1 MKKNLTPVLQPVLR
15 VLLAFAIVGAVFIS
29 ISCNKVK
36 TEDRRIQW
44 YEWDGNEQ
52 EVTLQNNQLELR
64 FFPKTTGF
72 ALTDKTT
79 GTVWHSTPED
89 AGSDPIADGLTKQIL
104 QSQFTLV
111 YSDDA
116 GVGVTL
122 PNSRY
127 SIEKGMF
134 EYAVV
139 DGGLEVSYTVGNV
152 ARVFYIPKAIR
163 EARFVDFL
171 EKMEKS
177 DRDKVEGSYRLYDIN
192 RLRANDNKDALLASY
207 PDLED
212 EKVYVLRDT
221 TQDFMK
227 AQIDDLLASVG
238 YTIEDYEE
246 DAVRYNASAEP
257 ERPVF
262 NVTIRYELDGN
273 ALVVSVPFDKLA
285 FRPSFPIT
293 QLSLLPY
300 FGAGGVQDEGYLLVP
315 DGSGALINFNNGK
328 QGQLAYNNYVYGWD
342 AGMFR
347 EAIIHDNKGPF
358 PAFGVQK
365 NGAALLCVIEEGASY
380 ASVRADVSGRSSSYN
395 NVYGQYA
402 VIHGASLDISAK
414 SDKAVYMYQT
424 QLPAGERIVQR
435 YILCAEDSYAG
446 MAKEFRKRLLAK
458 EKGLNNE
465 IDGGAP
471 VAVEIIG
478 AVNKTQHRVGVPF
491 DLPLKLTSY
500 EEAEGM
506 VEDFAAFG
514 WKNVNVKMIGWF
526 NGSVEHSVPS
536 NVRLISELGGKNT
549 FIRLVSTARDF
560 GFKLYAESDFLHMYD
575 NSPFDT
581 FSLYT
586 DAARYVT
593 RKRIESYPYSFVWF
607 GERKNWGK
615 INYMATPLYMKELIQ
630 NFREKTGKLGVTNIA
645 FRTIGAKLGGD
656 YYEKRFVS
664 REASMNMQKETLAEL
679 KGKGRGVLVNTGFLY
694 TAPYADFITD
704 VPLVDQAFG
713 ITDVSVPFYQIVLHG
728 LVPFAGRAINLAED
742 YRLNLLKSIEGG
754 AGLYFSFMTEDSA
767 ILQETKFRQF
777 YANEYGKWVGDAN
790 AIYQRFARDFDG
802 LFNQKIDNHEI
813 LAPNITLTVYENGTK
828 VLVNASKTSCNYEG
842 KNIASYDYAVIKQEE

>member
-1 MKKNLTPVLQPVLR
+1 MRKNLTLILRLLPV
-15 VLLAFAIVGAVFIS
+15 IVGGVFIS
-29 ISCNKVK
+29 TSCDRVR
-36 TEDRRIQW
+36 TEDKRIQW
-44 YEWDGNEQ
+44 YEWDGDER
-52 EVTLQNNQLELR
+52 EVVIQNSRLELR

-72 ALTDKTT
+72 TLTDKTT
-79 GTVWHSTPED
+79 GTVWRSTPED
-89 AGSDPIADGLTKQIL
+89 AADDPAADGLTKQIL

-127 SIEKGMF
+127 SVEKGMF

-139 DGGLEVSYTVGNV
+139 DGGLEVNYTVGNV
-152 ARVFYIPKAIR
+152 PRVFYIPKAVR
-163 EARFVDFL
+163 EQRFTEFL
-171 EKMEKS
+171 ERMEKP

-207 PDLED
+207 PDLAE
-212 EKVYVLRDT
+212 EKMYVLRDT

-246 DAVRYNASAEP
+246 DAARYNAPPEP

-262 NVTIRYELDGN
+262 NVTVRYELDGN
-273 ALVVSVPFDKLA
+273 ALVVSIPFDKLA
-285 FRPSFPIT
+285 FRPIFPIT
-293 QLSLLPY
+293 QLSVLPY
-300 FGAGGVQDEGYLLVP
+300 FGAGGVQDEGYLFVP

-328 QGQLAYNNYVYGWD
+328 EGQLAYNNYVYGWD

-358 PAFGVQK
+358 PDFGVQK

-402 VIHGASLDISAK
+402 VMHGASLDISAK
-414 SDKAVYMYQT
+414 SDKAVYMYQAR
-424 QLPAGERIVQR
+424 LPAGERIVQR
-435 YILCAEDSYAG
+435 YMVCAEDTYVG
-446 MAKEFRKRLLAK
+446 MAKEFRNYLLAK
-458 EKGLNNE
+458 EKGLNGK
-465 IDGGAP
+465 IDAGVP
-471 VAVEIIG
+471 IAVEIVG
-478 AVNKTQHRVGVPF
+478 AVDKIQHRFGIPF
-491 DLPLKLTSY
+491 DLPLKLTSS
-500 EEAEGM
+500 EEAEKM
-506 VEDFAAFG
+506 MEDFAAFG
-514 WKNVNVKMIGWF
+514 WKNAHVKLIGWF
-526 NGSVEHSVPS
+526 NGGVEHSVPS
-536 NVRLISELGGKNT
+536 NVRLISELGGEKA
-549 FIRLVSTARDF
+549 FQSLVFAARDR
-560 GFKLYAESDFLHMYD
+560 GFKLYAESDFLHIRD
-575 NSPFDT
+575 NSLFDT

-586 DAARYVT
+586 DAARHVT

-615 INYMATPLYMKELIQ
+615 ISYMATPLYMKELIQ
-630 NFREKTGKLGVTNIA
+630 DFDEKTGKLGVVNIA

-679 KGKGRGVLVNTGFLY
+679 KQKGRGVLVNTGFLY
-694 TAPYADFITD
+694 AAPYADFITD
-704 VPLVDQAFG
+704 LPLVDQASG
-713 ITDVSVPFYQIVLHG
+713 IIDASVPFYQIVLHG

-742 YRLNLLKSIEGG
+742 YRFNLLKSIESGS
-754 AGLYFSFMTEDSA
+754 GLYFSFMTEDSA

-777 YANEYGKWVGDAN
+777 YANEYGKWVGDAD
-790 AIYQRFARDFDG
+790 AIYQRFARDFEG
-802 LFNQKIDNHEI
+802 LFNQKIDNHKI
-813 LAPNITLTVYENGTK
+813 LAPNITLTVYENGTE

-842 KNIASYDYAVIKQEE
+842 KNVAPYDYAVIKQGE

>member
-1 MKKNLTPVLQPVLR
+1 MKKNLTPVLRMLLLPV
-15 VLLAFAIVGAVFIS
+15 IVGGIFIS
-29 ISCNKVK
+29 ASCNRVK
-36 TEDRRIQW
+36 AEDKRIQW
-44 YEWDGNEQ
+44 YEWDGNEK
-52 EVTLQNNQLELR
+52 EVVIQNSQLELR
-64 FFPKTTGF
+64 FFPKTAGF
-72 ALTDKTT
+72 TLTDKTT

-89 AGSDPIADGLTKQIL
+89 AADDPASDGLTKQIL

-127 SIEKGMF
+127 SVEKGMF
-134 EYAVV
+134 EYDLV
-139 DGGLEVSYTVGNV
+139 DGGLEVNYTVGNV
-152 ARVFYIPKAIR
+152 SRVFYIPKAIR
-163 EARFVDFL
+163 ERRFIEFL

-177 DRDKVEGSYRLYDIN
+177 DSDKVEGSYRLYDIN

-207 PDLED
+207 PDLKE
-212 EKVYVLRDT
+212 EKVYVLRDA

-246 DAVRYNASAEP
+246 DAVRYNAPAEA
-257 ERPVF
+257 EKPVF
-262 NVTIRYELDGN
+262 NVTVRYELDGN

-285 FRPSFPIT
+285 FRPVFPIT
-293 QLSLLPY
+293 QLNLLPY
-300 FGAGGVQDEGYLLVP
+300 FGAGGVQDEGYLFVP

-328 QGQLAYNNYVYGWD
+328 TGQLAYNNYVYGWD

-365 NGAALLCVIEEGASY
+365 NGNALLCVIEEGASY
-380 ASVRADVSGRSSSYN
+380 ASVRADVSGRNSSYN

-402 VIHGASLDISAK
+402 VMHGASLDVSAK
-414 SDKAVYMYQT
+414 SDKAVYMYQA
-424 QLPAGERIVQR
+424 QLPQGERIVQR
-435 YILCAEDSYAG
+435 YILCAEDTYVG
-446 MAKEFRKRLLAK
+446 MAKEFRKYLLAK
-458 EKGLNNE
+458 DSGLNDK
-465 IDGGAP
+465 IDGGVP
-471 VAVEIIG
+471 IAVEIIG
-478 AVNKTQHRVGVPF
+478 AVDKIQHRVGIPF
-491 DLPLKLTSY
+491 NLPLKLTSY

-526 NGSVEHSVPS
+526 NNGVEHSVPS
-536 NVRLISELGGKNT
+536 DVRLISGLGGKNA
-549 FIRLVSTARDF
+549 FKSLVSTARDF
-560 GFKLYAESDFLHMYD
+560 GFKLYAEGDFLHMRD
-575 NSPFDT
+575 NGPFDT

-615 INYMATPLYMKELIQ
+615 ISYMATPLYMKELIQ
-630 NFREKTGKLGVTNIA
+630 GFEEKTGKLGVTNVA
-645 FRTIGAKLGGD
+645 FRTIGARLGGD

-664 REASMNMQKETLAEL
+664 REASMNLQKRTLAEL
-679 KGKGRGVLVNTGFLY
+679 KQKGRGVLVNTGFLY

-704 VPLVDQAFG
+704 IPLVDQAFG
-713 ITDVSVPFYQIVLHG
+713 ITDISIPFYQIVLHG

-742 YRLNLLKSIEGG
+742 YRLNLLKSIESG

-777 YANEYGKWVGDAN
+777 YANEYSKWVGDAD

-802 LFNQKIDNHEI
+802 LFNQKIDSHEI
-813 LAPNITLTVYENGTK
+813 LAPNVTLTIYENGAK
-828 VLVNASKTSCNYEG
+828 VLVNAGKTSCSYEG
-842 KNIASYDYAVIKQEE
+842 RNVAPYDYAIIK